1 MIRALQQWSKTY
13 HARGKYTP
21 VGVAFH
27 WIMAAVV
34 AYQLV
39 TGWLMQRHLVG
50 PDKLEAYRLHSEIGL
65 TLLLI
70 GALRLLW
77 RLIVP
82 GPINDA
88 DKLGWQTTMA
98 HTTHIVFYTLFVIL
112 PLSGWAMWSAIQPA
126 RPLTMAGLVS
136 IPPMP
141 FHSLSREWQYRLLDL
156 AEDVHLIGV
165 ILLSVLVISHV
176 GAALKHHFLDR
187 DDVLEGML
195 PEVPDSHWHPEG
207 RRYAVPD
214 DPPPVPPE
222 GG

>member
-1 MIRALQQWSKTY
+1 MIRALQDWSKGY

-34 AYQLV
+34 VYQLGA
-39 TGWLMQRHLVG
+39 GWMMQRYLVG
-50 PDKLEAYRLHSEIGL
+50 PDKLEAYKLHSEIGL
-65 TLLLI
+65 TLLLV

-88 DKLGWQTTMA
+88 DKLGWQTTVA
-98 HTTHIVFYTLFVIL
+98 HATHVVFYALFVIL

-126 RPLTMAGLVS
+126 RPLTMAGIVS

-156 AEDVHLIGV
+156 AEDVHVIGV
-165 ILLSVLVISHV
+165 ILLSVLVVFHV

-207 RRYAVPD
+207 RRYAVPG

-222 GG
+222 DG